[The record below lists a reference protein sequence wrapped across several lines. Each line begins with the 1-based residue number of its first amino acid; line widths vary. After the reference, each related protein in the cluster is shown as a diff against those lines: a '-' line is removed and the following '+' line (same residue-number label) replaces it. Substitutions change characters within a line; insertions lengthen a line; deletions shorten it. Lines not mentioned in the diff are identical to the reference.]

1 MMLDDASWHAIR
13 TRDAGADAHF
23 VYAVTSTGIY
33 CRPSCPSRRPK
44 RENVRT
50 YALPEIARSAG
61 FRACRRCAPDVAT
74 GAPDPS
80 LDKVRRALA
89 AIDRTEGEIVN
100 LKTLG
105 EASGANAFHLQRLF
119 TKIVGISPRDYAD
132 AKRLD
137 RLRTLLR
144 SGDGV
149 AGALYEAGYGS
160 SSRLYEKADAKL
172 GMTPAT
178 YRCGGLGAAIS
189 YAVASCAL
197 GLLLVATT
205 AKGVAALYLGDD
217 EQALSRELRAEFPEA
232 DIARD
237 DRGLKAQVAE
247 VLAYLAG
254 KTPSVALPLDVQ
266 STAFQRQVWKA
277 LQAIPPG
284 ETRTYRELAIAIGKP
299 SAARAV
305 GRACATNPASLVIPC
320 HRAVASGGELRG
332 YRWGLERK
340 KKLIAAEA
348 AFRRRAS

>member
-1 MMLDDASWHAIR
+1 MKLDNAAWHAIR
-13 TRDAGADAHF
+13 TRDAGADARF

-44 RENVRT
+44 RDNVLA
-50 YALPEIARSAG
+50 YALPEIARAAG
-61 FRACRRCAPDVAT
+61 YRACKRCGPDHALGAT
-74 GAPDPS
+74 DPS
-80 LDKVRRALA
+80 LAKVRAALKS
-89 AIDRTEGEIVN
+89 IDRTEGEPMD

-105 EASGANAFHLQRLF
+105 RAAGTNAFHLQRLF
-119 TKIVGISPRDYAD
+119 TRIVGVSPREYAD

-137 RLRTLLR
+137 RLKSLLR
-144 SGDGV
+144 EGDGV

-178 YRCGGLGAAIS
+178 YRRGGVGTAIAYAMAPCPLGR
-189 YAVASCAL
+189 
-197 GLLLVATT
+197 LLVATT

-217 EQALSRELRAEFPEA
+217 EARLAEELRAEFPEA
-232 DIARD
+232 TISRD
-237 DRGLKAQVAE
+237 DKALRAE
-247 VLAYLAG
+247 LERVLAYLAG
-254 KTPSVALPLDVQ
+254 KTPSVALPLDVRA
-266 STAFQRQVWKA
+266 TAFQRQVWKA

-284 ETRTYRELAIAIGKP
+284 ETRTYQDLAVAIGKP

-305 GRACATNPASLVIPC
+305 GRACATNPVSLVIPC

-340 KKLIAAEA
+340 KKLLAAEA
-348 AFRRRAS
+348 AFKRRAS